1 MPEVYLAILL
11 GTMST
16 LHCFGMCGGIIG
28 ALTASL
34 KSDIQ
39 HNRKQLFVYV
49 LAYNLGRISSYTL
62 AGLIVGVL
70 GSNAVYLFSEEFGH
84 WILKLLSASIM
95 IAIGFYLAGWFPQ
108 LQTIERISRPLWRK
122 LEPYAKRLLPVSNIK
137 QAFLFG
143 TLWGWLPCGLVYAV
157 LGWAMVSGGPIEGME
172 VMLFFGLGT
181 LPFALASGVF
191 ASWVIELSQIPY
203 VRKGAGVIVIVA
215 AVLTIYTSLLHLH

>member
-34 KSDIQ
+34 KHNIQ
-39 HNRKQLFVYV
+39 HNRRQLFIYV
-49 LAYNLGRISSYTL
+49 FAYNLGRISSYTV

-70 GSNAVYLFSEEFGH
+70 GRHAVHLFSGEYGH
-84 WILKLLSASIM
+84 LVLKLLSAGIM
-95 IAIGFYLAGWFPQ
+95 IAIGCYLSGWFPQ

-122 LEPYAKRLLPVSNIK
+122 LEPYAKRLLPVSNIQ

-157 LGWAMVSGGPIEGME
+157 LGWAMVSGGAVQGMQ

-215 AVLTIYTSLLHLH
+215 AVLTIYTSPLHEH

>member
-122 LEPYAKRLLPVSNIK
+122 LEPLR
-137 QAFLFG
+137 
-143 TLWGWLPCGLVYAV
+143 
-157 LGWAMVSGGPIEGME
+157 
-172 VMLFFGLGT
+172 
-181 LPFALASGVF
+181 
-191 ASWVIELSQIPY
+191 
-203 VRKGAGVIVIVA
+203 
-215 AVLTIYTSLLHLH
+215 